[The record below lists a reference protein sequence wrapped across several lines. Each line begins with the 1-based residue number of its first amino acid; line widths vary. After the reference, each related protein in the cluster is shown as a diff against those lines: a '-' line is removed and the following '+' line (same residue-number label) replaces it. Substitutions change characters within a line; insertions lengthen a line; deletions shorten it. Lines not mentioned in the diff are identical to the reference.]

1 MIGGKMSVEITSDLA
16 EFQKRIGYTFRDA
29 SLLQKSLTHPSTRQD
44 SPDIETNQR
53 LEFLGDAVLQLIV
66 TEQLHALYPDER
78 EGPLTSR
85 RASLTQGAALAQLA
99 RDLGIEQVLRVSSA
113 ARAEGGHER
122 LAALEDATEA
132 VAAAVY
138 LDSDWQTAK
147 KVVLG
152 WFGDIDRRLE
162 SLNDGINPKG
172 RLQELVQP
180 EHGNNALSYTVI
192 RTDGPPHDRRFEVE
206 VSLLDRPL
214 GKGTG
219 GSKKEA
225 EEGAAREALRNWP
238 PPVGS

>member
-1 MIGGKMSVEITSDLA
+1 MSGETNNGLR
-16 EFQKRIGYTFRDA
+16 EFEKRIGYTFRDQ
-29 SLLQKSLTHPSTRQD
+29 SLLKKSLTHPSTRQD
-44 SPDIETNQR
+44 HPEVETNQR
-53 LEFLGDAVLQLIV
+53 LEFLGDAVLQLVV
-66 TEQLHALYPDER
+66 TEQLHALYPEER

-99 RDLGIEQVLRVSSA
+99 RDLGIEQVLQVSSA

-147 KVVLG
+147 RVVLG
-152 WFGDIDRRLE
+152 WFGDIDHRLNSIDDE
-162 SLNDGINPKG
+162 MNPKG

-180 EHGNNALSYTVI
+180 EHGNSALTYTVI
-192 RTDGPPHDRRFEVE
+192 GMDGPPHDRTFKVQ
-206 VSLLDRPL
+206 VSLLERPL
-214 GKGTG
+214 GTGTG

-225 EEGAAREALRNWP
+225 EEGAAREALQNWP
-238 PPVGS
+238 PLEQS